1 MTERTYP
8 FICWVLQPSFKP
20 KQVQITSH
28 YYAEW
33 YQSDNCH
40 NYQGCDMFPT
50 QEKAI
55 AEGRTRL
62 ATQEALLA
70 RRQANIDKRR
80 AALDKAEAK
89 LNKETQ

>member
-8 FICWVLQPSFKP
+8 FNCWVLEPLFKP
-20 KQVQITSH
+20 KQVQIVSH
-28 YYAEW
+28 YFAEW
-33 YQSDNCH
+33 YKADTEAR
-40 NYQGCDMFPT
+40 YAGADMFPT
-50 QEKAI
+50 QEQAI

-62 ATQEALLA
+62 AAQEALLA

>member
-33 YQSDNCH
+33 YQSDTGAR
-40 NYQGCDMFPT
+40 YAGADMFPT
-50 QEKAI
+50 QEQAI

>member
-33 YQSDNCH
+33 YEADTGAR
-40 NYQGCDMFPT
+40 YAGADMFPT
-50 QEKAI
+50 QEQAI

-62 ATQEALLA
+62 AAQEALLA
-70 RRQANIDKRR
+70 KRQENITKRR